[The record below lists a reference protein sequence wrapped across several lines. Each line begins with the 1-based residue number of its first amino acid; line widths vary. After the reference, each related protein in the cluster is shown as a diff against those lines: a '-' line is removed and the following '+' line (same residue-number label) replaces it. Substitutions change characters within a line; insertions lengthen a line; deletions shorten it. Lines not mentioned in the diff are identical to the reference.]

1 MKVVSKLY
9 YDEDTMYLVSDDTV
23 KQGVWFGD
31 NNHVLFSDEE
41 LIEEHKKWLKI
52 MEDPNNET
60 SWEANNFEK
69 YMSDVYKGD
78 CNYKLLKTDEYYSEE
93 ELNELQEQ
101 YPYAVDS
108 YNDTEVINTED
119 FFNGFEIENY
129 IEYWSGSSLVQRE
142 VQILYEGDE
151 IEKIATN
158 LDYYDTHKTG
168 QYDLY
173 KIDGELVLVYSSY
186 YQGDLDFIDETEIS
200 AEELKE
206 KFDYDLVEES
216 DQDE

>member
-1 MKVVSKLY
+1 
-9 YDEDTMYLVSDDTV
+9 
-23 KQGVWFGD
+23 
-31 NNHVLFSDEE
+31 
-41 LIEEHKKWLKI
+41 

-151 IEKIATN
+151 IEKITTN